1 MTPPTTASPFLIDEI
16 VLIDAL
22 ALFLA
27 VATVSILWYVVKKIF
42 RGEVKAGDETTFHRI
57 ACRSGDD
64 RNRCGCVLGR
74 AGHFFA
80 ANSDDDRNFS
90 SDQIVGERR

>member
-27 VATVSILWYVVKKIF
+27 VATVSILWYVVKRIF
-42 RGEVKAGDETTFHRI
+42 RGEVKDLR
-57 ACRSGDD
+57 
-64 RNRCGCVLGR
+64 
-74 AGHFFA
+74 FF
-80 ANSDDDRNFS
+80 
-90 SDQIVGERR
+90 

>member
-42 RGEVKAGDETTFHRI
+42 RV
-57 ACRSGDD
+57 RSKTSD
-64 RNRCGCVLGR
+64 
-74 AGHFFA
+74 FF
-80 ANSDDDRNFS
+80 
-90 SDQIVGERR
+90 